1 MPGPGPAV
9 AAVRLAVRAA
19 VADLPPWSQV
29 LVACSGGADSLALA
43 AAAAFEGPRTGVRI
57 GAVIVDHGL
66 QDGSAE
72 VAARAADQC
81 RALGLDPVDV
91 VRVDVPDSP
100 AGPEE
105 AARTARYAAL
115 ADAATRHTAAVVLL
129 GHTRDDQAEQVL
141 LGLARGS
148 GARSLSGMPPTRGGY
163 VRPLLGVSRTQTQ
176 AACAEAG
183 LEPWLDPHNDD
194 SRFARVRARRAVAD
208 LERDL
213 GPGLTAALARS
224 ADLLRDD
231 ADLLDE
237 LAGQARAGLAAGEE
251 PPESSSSA
259 EPSTGGRAQGD
270 VRVSVHAVAALPA
283 ALRRR
288 VWRILAAEAGAR
300 AVSAVH
306 VESLDAL
313 VMAWRGQGT
322 VDLPGGVVCERVAG
336 SIRLGRRR

>member
-163 VRPLLGVSRTQTQ
+163 VRPLLGVSR
-176 AACAEAG
+176 
-183 LEPWLDPHNDD
+183 
-194 SRFARVRARRAVAD
+194 RFARTRARRAVAD